1 MRITRGSRAF
11 RAASFALFLAGFST
25 FSLLYCVQPLLPIF
39 ADAFHVSPA
48 SSALPMSLATA
59 PLAFAILAAAALSE
73 GWGRR
78 GLMFV
83 AMGLASLLTIAASLT
98 TEWTLFVVL
107 RALAGL
113 ALGGVP
119 AVAMTWLA
127 EELDPTDAARTTGL
141 YVAGTAFGGMSGR
154 IVTGVL
160 TEWLDWR
167 PAIAIMGVLGLAV
180 AIGFRF
186 LLPASKHFVRQK
198 SLGFAFHI
206 AAWRAHIASAPLR
219 MIYGLAFLIMGAFV
233 ALFNYVS
240 FRLTVAP
247 YHLGQAAIGF
257 LFLAYIAGM
266 ISSSWSG
273 RCVDMFGRKA
283 SLFMGLAIMALGT
296 ALTLMSPLIIIIM
309 GIGTLTF
316 GFFLT
321 HSIASSLV
329 GQVAEESKGH
339 AASLYHVFYYAGS
352 SLAGVAGGWFFA
364 HNGWSAVV
372 FFALTLMLLGALLV
386 RSTDINDAY
395 TFKKTPSA
403 PESPPV

>member
-11 RAASFALFLAGFST
+11 LAASFALFLAGFST

-98 TEWTLFVVL
+98 TDWTLFVAL

-127 EELDPTDAARTTGL
+127 EELDPADAARTTGL

-160 TEWLDWR
+160 TEWLEWR
-167 PAIAIMGVLGLAV
+167 PAIAIMGILGLAA
-180 AIGFRF
+180 AIGFRL
-186 LLPASKHFVRQK
+186 LLPPSKHFIRKQK
-198 SLGFAFHI
+198 VGFGFHI
-206 AAWRAHIASAPLR
+206 NAWRAHLASPPLR

-240 FRLTVAP
+240 FRLTATP

-273 RCVDMFGRKA
+273 RFVDMFGQKA
-283 SLFMGLAIMALGT
+283 SLFIGLAIMAIGT
-296 ALTLMSPLIIIIM
+296 AFTLMSPLIIIIM

-329 GQVAEESKGH
+329 GQVAEVSKGH

-352 SLAGVAGGWFFA
+352 SITGVAGGWFFA
-364 HNGWSAVV
+364 HDGWSAVV
-372 FFALTLMLLGALLV
+372 IFALALMLLGALLV
-386 RSTDINDAY
+386 HSVDINNV
-395 TFKKTPSA
+395 TPFKKTPNA

>member
-59 PLAFAILAAAALSE
+59 PLALAILAAAVLSE

-98 TEWTLFVVL
+98 TEWIIFVVL

-127 EELDPTDAARTTGL
+127 EELDPVDAARTTGL

-154 IVTGVL
+154 IFTGVL

-167 PAIAIMGVLGLAV
+167 SAIEIMGTLGLA
-180 AIGFRF
+180 AALGFRL
-186 LLPASKHFVRQK
+186 LLPPSKHFVRKQK
-198 SLGFAFHI
+198 VGVGFHFG
-206 AAWRAHIASAPLR
+206 AWRAHLASPPLR

-240 FRLTVAP
+240 FRLTAAP

-273 RCVDMFGRKA
+273 RCIDIFGRKA
-283 SLFMGLAIMALGT
+283 SLLIGLVVMALET
-296 ALTLMSPLIIIIM
+296 ALTLISPLNIIIA
-309 GIGTLTF
+309 GIGVLTF

-329 GQVAEESKGH
+329 GQVAEVSKGH

-352 SLAGVAGGWFFA
+352 SIAGVAGGWFFA
-364 HNGWSAVV
+364 HDGWSAVV
-372 FFALTLMLLGALLV
+372 FFALALMLLGTLLV
-386 RSTDINDAY
+386 RSADINNF
-395 TFKKTPSA
+395 TPFKKNPNLL
-403 PESPPV
+403 ESPPV